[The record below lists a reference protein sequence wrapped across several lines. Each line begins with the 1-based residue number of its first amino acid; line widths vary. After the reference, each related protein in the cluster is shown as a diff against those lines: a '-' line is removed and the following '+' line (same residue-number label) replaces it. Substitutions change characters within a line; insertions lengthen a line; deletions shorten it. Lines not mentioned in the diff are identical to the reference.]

1 MDDHQETLWFSVPLI
16 TTIKAMVKRM
26 AEVNEEILLQYLKV
40 VKRWFA
46 MVDIPFKVPQNYSN
60 IDILAYDPVNDR
72 YFDFEVKYR
81 SAYSLTNNADSINW
95 MSGQFDKYK
104 KEREKKISE
113 FIGRRKTTKVL
124 TTTYKMLGM
133 SASKRNEMERRFKN
147 NMQKLGYKSAIWYF
161 DEIIPILVDNI
172 EITGRYNTELLQ
184 TIRMLKVYKPNN
196 KDNST
201 EARSHTVD

>member
-1 MDDHQETLWFSVPLI
+1 
-16 TTIKAMVKRM
+16 M

-46 MVDIPFKVPQNYSN
+46 IVDIPFKVPKNYSN
-60 IDILAYDPVNDR
+60 IDILAYDPENDR

-81 SAYSLTNNADSINW
+81 SAYSLTNNAESIKW
-95 MSGQFDKYK
+95 MSDQFDKYK
-104 KEREKKISE
+104 DEREKKISE
-113 FIGRRKTTKVL
+113 FIGRRKTVKVL

-133 SASKRNEMERRFKN
+133 SAEKRKDMERKFKKKL
-147 NMQKLGYKSAIWYF
+147 QKLGYKSAIWYF

-184 TIRMLKVYKPNN
+184 TIRMLKVYKQG
-196 KDNST
+196 
-201 EARSHTVD
+201 